1 MVGGISSPNHQA
13 SYEIKT
19 EVTAIIQI
27 VSFVTACTMPAAGQ
41 GPGPEDR
48 AIAYLS
54 REVPA
59 WSVKNKCFSC
69 HNNGDGA
76 RALYTAARLNKSVS
90 KKSLSDTTDWLTRP
104 EKWDK
109 IGDEA
114 GSSDKNLARIQFAA
128 ALVDALEAGV
138 IKNREV
144 LGKAAKLVVENQ
156 KPDGSW
162 QVDAPGNVGSPATYG
177 PRLAT
182 FLARRT
188 LLEADSKKYQT
199 AMAKADRWLEQV
211 PVKNVLDA
219 AAVLLSLAELST
231 SAATTQKRRCLDLIR
246 QGESKDGGWG
256 PYLNSAAPE
265 PFDTAVV
272 LLALIRY
279 SKEVGVKEM
288 LGRGRLSLTKTQQED
303 GSWPETTRP
312 AGAQSYAQRIST
324 TAWAT
329 LALLKVKP

>member
-1 MVGGISSPNHQA
+1 MNLFVALLIPQSVMLTGQA
-13 SYEIKT
+13 T
-19 EVTAIIQI
+19 R
-27 VSFVTACTMPAAGQ
+27 
-41 GPGPEDR
+41 PEDR
-48 AIAYLS
+48 AIAFLS

-76 RALYTAARLNKSVS
+76 RVLYTAVGMGHSIP
-90 KKSLSDTTDWLTRP
+90 KKSLADTSDWLIRP
-104 EKWDK
+104 EQWDK
-109 IGDEA
+109 IGDSA

-128 ALVDALEAGV
+128 ALVDGLDAGV

-144 LGKAAKLVVENQ
+144 LAKAAKLVAENQ

-162 QVDAPGNVGSPATYG
+162 QVDAPGNIGSPATYG
-177 PRLAT
+177 PCLAT
-182 FLARRT
+182 YLARRT
-188 LLEADSKKYQT
+188 LQKADAKQFKV
-199 AMAKADRWLEQV
+199 AINKADRWFERV

-219 AAVLLSLAELST
+219 AAVLQALSDIST
-231 SAATTQKRRCLDLIR
+231 TEGSAQRRHCHDLIR

-256 PYLNSAAPE
+256 PYVNSPPE
-265 PFDTAVV
+265 PFDTALVI
-272 LLALIRY
+272 LALSHY
-279 SKEVGVKEM
+279 HEEAGVKDM
-288 LGRGRLSLTKTQQED
+288 IKGGRAFLLKSQQED

-329 LALLKVKP
+329 MALLKIKDEKPLK

>member
-1 MVGGISSPNHQA
+1 VPQSA
-13 SYEIKT
+13 R
-19 EVTAIIQI
+19 
-27 VSFVTACTMPAAGQ
+27 GQ
-41 GPGPEDR
+41 LANPKER
-48 AIAYLS
+48 ALAYLS

-76 RALYTAARLNKSVS
+76 RALYTAARLGKAVS
-90 KKSLSDTTDWLTRP
+90 KKSLTETSEWLTRP
-104 EKWDK
+104 EQWDK
-109 IGDEA
+109 IGDAA
-114 GSSDKNLARIQFAA
+114 GSGDKNLARIQFAA
-128 ALVDALEAGV
+128 ALVDALDAGI
-138 IKNREV
+138 IKNRDV
-144 LGKAAKLVVENQ
+144 LGKAAALVAENQ

-177 PRLAT
+177 PSLAT

-188 LLEADSKKYQT
+188 LLQADAKKYQPVI
-199 AMAKADRWLEQV
+199 AKADRWLEQV

-219 AAVLLSLAELST
+219 AAVLLALADLST
-231 SAATTQKRRCLDLIR
+231 SAATTQRQHCLDLIR
-246 QGESKDGGWG
+246 KGESKDGGWG
-256 PYLNSAAPE
+256 PYVNSAPE

-272 LLALIRY
+272 LLSLSHY
-279 SKEVGVKEM
+279 PKESGIKDM
-288 LGRGRLSLTKTQQED
+288 LGRGRAFLIKTQQED

>member
-1 MVGGISSPNHQA
+1 MTPFTLFALSWVLAFTFPLSA
-13 SYEIKT
+13 R
-19 EVTAIIQI
+19 A
-27 VSFVTACTMPAAGQ
+27 Q
-41 GPGPEDR
+41 GTSAEQHALD
-48 AIAYLS
+48 YLS

-76 RALYTAARLNKSVS
+76 RALYTAVRLGHSIP
-90 KKSLSDTTDWLTRP
+90 KKSLADTSDWLTRP
-104 EKWDK
+104 EQWDK
-109 IGDEA
+109 IGDAA

-128 ALVDALEAGV
+128 ALVDGLEAGV

-144 LGKAAKLVVENQ
+144 LAKAATLVAENQ

-177 PRLAT
+177 PCLAT
-182 FLARRT
+182 CLARRT
-188 LLEADSKKYQT
+188 LQKADPKRFKT
-199 AMAKADRWLEQV
+199 AIGKADRWFERA
-211 PVKNVLDA
+211 PIKNILDT
-219 AAVLLSLAELST
+219 AAVLQALSDIST
-231 SAATTQKRRCLDLIR
+231 TEASAQRRHCFDLIR

-256 PYLNSAAPE
+256 PYVNSPPE
-265 PFDTAVV
+265 PFDTAVAI
-272 LLALIRY
+272 LAL
-279 SKEVGVKEM
+279 SHNSEKPGVKDM
-288 LGRGRLSLTKTQQED
+288 IRQGRAFLIKSQQED

-329 LALLKVKP
+329 LALLKIKDEKLLK

>member
-1 MVGGISSPNHQA
+1 MTPFTLFALSWVLAFTFPLSA
-13 SYEIKT
+13 R
-19 EVTAIIQI
+19 A
-27 VSFVTACTMPAAGQ
+27 Q
-41 GPGPEDR
+41 GTSAEQHALD
-48 AIAYLS
+48 YLS

-69 HNNGDGA
+69 HNNGYVA
-76 RALYTAARLNKSVS
+76 RALYTAVRLGHSIP
-90 KKSLSDTTDWLTRP
+90 KKSLADTSDWLTQAER
-104 EKWDK
+104 WDK
-109 IGDEA
+109 IGDTA

-128 ALVDALEAGV
+128 ALVDALEADV

-144 LGKAAKLVVENQ
+144 LGKAAKLVAENQ

-177 PRLAT
+177 PCLAT

-231 SAATTQKRRCLDLIR
+231 SA
-246 QGESKDGGWG
+246 
-256 PYLNSAAPE
+256 
-265 PFDTAVV
+265 
-272 LLALIRY
+272 
-279 SKEVGVKEM
+279 
-288 LGRGRLSLTKTQQED
+288 
-303 GSWPETTRP
+303 
-312 AGAQSYAQRIST
+312 
-324 TAWAT
+324 
-329 LALLKVKP
+329 

>member
-1 MVGGISSPNHQA
+1 MNDGHISLFVALLITQSVMLTGQA
-13 SYEIKT
+13 T
-19 EVTAIIQI
+19 R
-27 VSFVTACTMPAAGQ
+27 
-41 GPGPEDR
+41 PEDR
-48 AIAYLS
+48 AIAFLS

-76 RALYTAARLNKSVS
+76 RALYTAVRLGHKVPE
-90 KKSLSDTTDWLTRP
+90 KAIQDTSDWLTRP
-104 EKWDK
+104 EQWDK
-109 IGDEA
+109 IGDAA

-128 ALVDALEAGV
+128 ALVDGLEAGV

-144 LGKAAKLVVENQ
+144 LAEAGMLVAENQ

-177 PRLAT
+177 PCLAT
-182 FLARRT
+182 YLARRT
-188 LLEADSKKYQT
+188 LQKAGPKQFKT
-199 AMAKADRWLEQV
+199 AIGKADRWFERV

-219 AAVLLSLAELST
+219 AAVLQALSDIST
-231 SAATTQKRRCLDLIR
+231 TDASAQRRHCHDLIR
-246 QGESKDGGWG
+246 EGESKNGGWG
-256 PYLNSAAPE
+256 PYVNSPPE

-272 LLALIRY
+272 ILALSHY
-279 SKEVGVKEM
+279 LQEPGVKDM
-288 LGRGRLSLTKTQQED
+288 IKRGRAFLVKSQQED

-329 LALLKVKP
+329 MALLKIKDEKPLK

>member
-1 MVGGISSPNHQA
+1 ML
-13 SYEIKT
+13 
-19 EVTAIIQI
+19 AI
-27 VSFVTACTMPAAGQ
+27 PALPATGQ
-41 GPGPEDR
+41 GGEAKNR
-48 AIAYLS
+48 AIAYLT

-76 RALYTAARLNKSVS
+76 RALYMAVRLGHSVP
-90 KKSLSDTTDWLTRP
+90 KKSLTDTSNWLTRP

-128 ALVDALEAGV
+128 ALVDALDAGV
-138 IKNREV
+138 ITNQEV
-144 LGKAAKLVVENQ
+144 LGKAAIHVAENQ

-177 PRLAT
+177 PCLAT
-182 FLARRT
+182 CLARRT
-188 LLEADSKKYQT
+188 LL
-199 AMAKADRWLEQV
+199 KADPKRYLAAIDKANRWFERV

-219 AAVLLSLAELST
+219 AAVLQALADLST
-231 SAATTQKRRCLDLIR
+231 SDASAQRRHCLNLIR
-246 QGESKDGGWG
+246 KGESKESGWG
-256 PYLNSAAPE
+256 PYANSAPE

-272 LLALIRY
+272 LLALSRY
-279 SKEVGVKEM
+279 PKEPGVKETM
-288 LGRGRLSLTKTQQED
+288 QRGRAFLIKSQQED
-303 GSWPETTRP
+303 GSWLETTRP

-329 LALLKVKP
+329 MALLATEVAAKPR

>member
-1 MVGGISSPNHQA
+1 VANA
-13 SYEIKT
+13 E
-19 EVTAIIQI
+19 E
-27 VSFVTACTMPAAGQ
+27 
-41 GPGPEDR
+41 R
-48 AIAYLS
+48 ALAYLS

-76 RALYTAARLNKSVS
+76 RALYTAVRLGKFVP
-90 KKSLSDTTDWLTRP
+90 KKSLTDTSEWLTRP
-104 EKWDK
+104 EQWAK
-109 IGDEA
+109 IGDAA

-138 IKNREV
+138 LKNRDV
-144 LGKAAKLVVENQ
+144 LGKAAGLVAENQ

-177 PRLAT
+177 ACLAT

-188 LLEADSKKYQT
+188 LLQADPKKYQN
-199 AMAKADRWLEQV
+199 AIAKADRWHEHV
-211 PVKNVLDA
+211 PVKTVLDA
-219 AAVLLSLAELST
+219 AAVVLCLADLST
-231 SAATTQKRRCLDLIR
+231 SAATTQRRRCLDLIR
-246 QGESKDGGWG
+246 KGESKDGGWG
-256 PYLNSAAPE
+256 PYVNSASE

-272 LLALIRY
+272 LLAL
-279 SKEVGVKEM
+279 SHFPKEPGIKEM
-288 LGRGRLSLTKTQQED
+288 LGRGRRFLIKAQQED

-329 LALLKVKP
+329 LALLKIKP